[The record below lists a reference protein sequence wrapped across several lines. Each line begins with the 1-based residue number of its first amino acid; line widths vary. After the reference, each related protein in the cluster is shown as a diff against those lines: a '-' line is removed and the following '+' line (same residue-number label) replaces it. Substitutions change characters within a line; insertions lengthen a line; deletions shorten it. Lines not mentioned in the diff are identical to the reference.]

1 MRRLLAIGLALAL
14 ILLVLA
20 ACPPGLLSAQDVYS
34 RHCLAG
40 CPGGSPDSNELVIR
54 EIYVLSNNPETKFAD
69 WVATESRPRPS
80 DRRRSGCGERTP
92 GCRRG

>member
-1 MRRLLAIGLALAL
+1 MRRPLAIGLALAL

-20 ACPPGLLSAQDVYS
+20 ACPTGVLSAQEVYR

-40 CPGGSPDSNELVIR
+40 CPDGSPDSNELVLR

-69 WVATESRPRPS
+69 WIAYRVTPETIGPS
-80 DRRRSGCGERTP
+80 QIRV
-92 GCRRG
+92 